1 MDLNLLFALLVVVG
15 INIIVYF
22 VVKKLIITKEQIAT
36 IRELFGLSVAVID
49 ELNLKQEKEIM
60 QISSIVTNALDLA
73 FVLND
78 NKDDI
83 IENAYNYAI
92 NTMKKL
98 NLELNENRE
107 KIVRTLIEIGIH
119 TILNIEESVEEVETK

>member
-78 NKDDI
+78 NQDDI

-92 NTMKKL
+92 NTMEKL

-119 TILNIEESVEEVETK
+119 TILNIEEPVEEVETE

>member
-1 MDLNLLFALLVVVG
+1 MDLNLLWALLIVVG
-15 INIIVYF
+15 VNIIIYL
-22 VVKKLIITKEQIAT
+22 VVKKLTITKEQIAT

-60 QISSIVTNALDLA
+60 RISSIVTNALDLA

-78 NKDDI
+78 NQDDI

-92 NTMKKL
+92 NTMEKL
-98 NLELNENRE
+98 NLEVNENRE

-119 TILNIEESVEEVETK
+119 TILNLPEEKKEEE